1 MLWFFPSHVKKC
13 AVIPDPNKQFK
24 FHSFYILN
32 RETTGHQC
40 NFAAKRFLSLSQS
53 RDTRYPNWRL

>member
-13 AVIPDPNKQFK
+13 PVIPGPNKPFK

-32 RETTGHQC
+32 RETAGHHC
-40 NFAAKRFLSLSQS
+40 NLQQNGDFFLCHIP
-53 RDTRYPNWRL
+53 DTRVVLSGD